1 VGLFNRDSS
10 GYALSLD
17 LLLAIIPL
25 TLVLGMVAADMDNVM
40 YQMQDVVYRGST
52 ERVAADTM
60 NTLLTTSGDP
70 HNWEDDVS
78 TLKVVGLARYDESS
92 GTPVRYY
99 LFPKKVALVTSSQI
113 QSILGDQYGYSLNIS
128 SLSGTTSI
136 LKRGSRNDSSVD
148 PAAKDVVRVERIVL
162 YSAYDIVSEALAVR
176 KTGTP
181 APVSGTN
188 FQTNKEYLDLYD
200 YYVYFNS
207 TGPTTV
213 TSADV
218 QINDVIVI
226 KPNEFT
232 GDNPVIKLI
241 DPSLL
246 KNDTVLLDNTM
257 TVTLRGSPTD
267 KANVFVLQVPKGT
280 PISEI
285 SMKGANQQKFRAIL
299 YVWVR

>member
-1 VGLFNRDSS
+1 
-10 GYALSLD
+10 
-17 LLLAIIPL
+17 
-25 TLVLGMVAADMDNVM
+25 
-40 YQMQDVVYRGST
+40 
-52 ERVAADTM
+52 
-60 NTLLTTSGDP
+60 
-70 HNWEDDVS
+70 
-78 TLKVVGLARYDESS
+78 
-92 GTPVRYY
+92 
-99 LFPKKVALVTSSQI
+99 
-113 QSILGDQYGYSLNIS
+113 LGDQYGYSLNIS
-128 SLSGTTSI
+128 SLNGATSI
-136 LKRGSRNDSSVD
+136 LKRGSLNDSSID

-176 KTGTP
+176 RTGTP
-181 APVSGTN
+181 KPVSGTSFITTTEDLN
-188 FQTNKEYLDLYD
+188 LYD
-200 YYVYFNS
+200 YYIYFNS
-207 TGPTTV
+207 TGPTSV

-246 KNDTVLLDNTM
+246 HNDTDNTM

-267 KANVFVLQVPKGT
+267 KANVFVLKVPKGT

-285 SMKGANQQKFRAIL
+285 TMTGANQQKFRAVL